1 MADYWQQK
9 DTSRPEDEW
18 QLPIDH
24 PDNPEN
30 PESQGNKLKE
40 ATQALS
46 DRLAQEK
53 HSLGKRDELMVFTY
67 QGDLERVRFVLKAER
82 APDINMRDFGG
93 YNLVALAAEA
103 GHVDILREVAQAGA
117 SIDNVDYRGHA
128 PIHHAALHDHVECA
142 HELVRRRASLDVR
155 DRSMGQTA
163 LHVACKEGH
172 DRILRLLLDGGA
184 RTDLNDFKDRSFREI
199 AEWFGHSDC
208 VRLLDLHRPKDE
220 RPKIDQLYLANLIPE
235 RATAPLEPFK
245 LLDWLASDPGLDVK
259 DPRLLEAMERLHRS
273 KYRSRYAIARADL
286 KNLRELG
293 LRGSDA
299 TRVHKRALAELP
311 DAVDE
316 GVLAANQ
323 KVEDEKA
330 KQLLM
335 KAASELLDTDER
347 SVAEDERSVASQ
359 ASKAS
364 QRSMRS
370 RRRSGAPSPPRRRS
384 QGSVDGNLTS
394 L

>member
-1 MADYWQQK
+1 
-9 DTSRPEDEW
+9 
-18 QLPIDH
+18 
-24 PDNPEN
+24 
-30 PESQGNKLKE
+30 
-40 ATQALS
+40 
-46 DRLAQEK
+46 
-53 HSLGKRDELMVFTY
+53 
-67 QGDLERVRFVLKAER
+67 
-82 APDINMRDFGG
+82 
-93 YNLVALAAEA
+93 
-103 GHVDILREVAQAGA
+103 
-117 SIDNVDYRGHA
+117 
-128 PIHHAALHDHVECA
+128 
-142 HELVRRRASLDVR
+142 
-155 DRSMGQTA
+155 MGQTA
-163 LHVACKEGH
+163 LHLACKEGH
-172 DRILRLLLDGGA
+172 DRIIRLLLDGGA
-184 RTDLNDFKDRSFREI
+184 RTDLNDFKDRSCREI
-199 AEWFGHSDC
+199 AEWFGHSEI
-208 VRLLDLHRPKDE
+208 VRMLDLHRPKEE

-286 KNLRELG
+286 KDLRELG

-330 KQLLM
+330 RQILM
-335 KAASELLDTDER
+335 KAASELLDTETVNDE
-347 SVAEDERSVASQ
+347 ASVASQ
-359 ASKAS
+359 QSKAS
-364 QRSMRS
+364 NRSMRS

>member
-1 MADYWQQK
+1 
-9 DTSRPEDEW
+9 
-18 QLPIDH
+18 
-24 PDNPEN
+24 
-30 PESQGNKLKE
+30 
-40 ATQALS
+40 
-46 DRLAQEK
+46 
-53 HSLGKRDELMVFTY
+53 
-67 QGDLERVRFVLKAER
+67 
-82 APDINMRDFGG
+82 
-93 YNLVALAAEA
+93 
-103 GHVDILREVAQAGA
+103 
-117 SIDNVDYRGHA
+117 
-128 PIHHAALHDHVECA
+128 
-142 HELVRRRASLDVR
+142 
-155 DRSMGQTA
+155 
-163 LHVACKEGH
+163 
-172 DRILRLLLDGGA
+172 
-184 RTDLNDFKDRSFREI
+184 
-199 AEWFGHSDC
+199 
-208 VRLLDLHRPKDE
+208 
-220 RPKIDQLYLANLIPE
+220 
-235 RATAPLEPFK
+235 
-245 LLDWLASDPGLDVK
+245 
-259 DPRLLEAMERLHRS
+259 MERLHRS

-286 KNLRELG
+286 KDLRELG

-335 KAASELLDTDER
+335 KAASELLDTDAGDDA
-347 SVAEDERSVASQ
+347 SVASQQSKASQ

>member
-1 MADYWQQK
+1 
-9 DTSRPEDEW
+9 
-18 QLPIDH
+18 
-24 PDNPEN
+24 
-30 PESQGNKLKE
+30 
-40 ATQALS
+40 
-46 DRLAQEK
+46 
-53 HSLGKRDELMVFTY
+53 
-67 QGDLERVRFVLKAER
+67 
-82 APDINMRDFGG
+82 
-93 YNLVALAAEA
+93 
-103 GHVDILREVAQAGA
+103 
-117 SIDNVDYRGHA
+117 
-128 PIHHAALHDHVECA
+128 
-142 HELVRRRASLDVR
+142 
-155 DRSMGQTA
+155 MGQTA
-163 LHVACKEGH
+163 LHLACKEGH

-184 RTDLNDFKDRSFREI
+184 RTDLNDFKDRSCREI
-199 AEWFGHSDC
+199 ADWFGHSDC
-208 VRLLDLHRPKDE
+208 VRLLDLHRPKEE
-220 RPKIDQLYLANLIPE
+220 RPQINQLYLANLMPE

-286 KNLRELG
+286 KDLRELG

-330 KQLLM
+330 RQLLM
-335 KAASELLDTDER
+335 KAASELLDTDAMDEA
-347 SVAEDERSVASQ
+347 SVASVASQ
-359 ASKAS
+359 QSKASQAS

-370 RRRSGAPSPPRRRS
+370 RRRSGAPPPPRRRS